1 MQDRIGTSKGGIK
14 MASIGYYTPTKVL
27 FGKEAENQVGEVL
40 KAEGATKVLVHFGA
54 GSVKKS
60 GLLDRVEAKIKEAG
74 IDFIELGGVVPNPR
88 VSLVR
93 KGIEMY
99 RDEGCDYI
107 LSVGGGSVLDS
118 AKAIGYGV
126 FGGGDVWDFYCGKR
140 MPEGIA
146 PIGCIL
152 TLSATGSEMSD
163 SSVITNDET
172 DPVYKRGC
180 NTDFGRVKFSLLNPE
195 LTYTVSEYQT
205 ASGAVDIMMHTLE
218 RFFHSGHGLDFTDD
232 LACTLLKEVM
242 KWTPVALYKPDD
254 YDARANLMW
263 CGTLSH
269 NGLMATGNA
278 TKGDW
283 ACHQIEHELSAEYDV
298 AHGAGLAAIWGSW
311 ARYVLDADRER
322 FVKLGEGVFG
332 ESDPIKAI
340 EKFEAF
346 FKSINMPITI
356 QGLGLDFDEAACRTA
371 ACGVTFQDARTIGD
385 FKVLNTEDIFNIYMM
400 ASGLK

>member
-1 MQDRIGTSKGGIK
+1 M
-14 MASIGYYTPTKVL
+14 GYYTPTKV
-27 FGKEAENQVGEVL
+27 FFEKDAEKKVGEVL
-40 KAEGATKVLVHFGA
+40 KADGATKVLIHFGT

-60 GLLDRVEAKIKEAG
+60 GLLDRIETSLKESG
-74 IDFIELGGVVPNPR
+74 LDYVELGGAVPNPR

-93 KGIEMY
+93 EGVELYKK
-99 RDEGCDYI
+99 EGCDYI
-107 LSVGGGSVLDS
+107 LSVGGGSALDS

-126 FGGGDVWDFYCGKR
+126 YGGGDVWDFYCGKR
-140 MPEGIA
+140 TVEGNVPIA
-146 PIGCIL
+146 CVL

-163 SSVITNDET
+163 SSVITNDDGEPT
-172 DPVYKRGC
+172 YKRGV
-180 NTDFGRVKFSLLNPE
+180 NTDFGRIRYAFLNPE
-195 LTYTVSEYQT
+195 LTYSVSKYQT
-205 ASGAVDIMMHTLE
+205 ASGAADIMMHTLE
-218 RFFHSGHGLDFTDD
+218 RYFHSGQTLDMSDQLSF
-232 LACTLLKEVM
+232 ALLKEVIDAAP
-242 KWTPVALYKPDD
+242 KALANPED

-263 CGTLSH
+263 AGSISH
-269 NGLMATGNA
+269 NGLMAVGNS

-311 ARYVLDADRER
+311 ARYVLDTDRDR

-346 FKSINMPITI
+346 FKSIDMPTDIK
-356 QGLGLDFDEAACRTA
+356 GLGLDFDEAACRRA
-371 ACGVTFQDARTIGD
+371 ALGVTFQDARTIGD
-385 FKVLNTEDIFNIYMM
+385 FKVLNTEDVFNIYMM